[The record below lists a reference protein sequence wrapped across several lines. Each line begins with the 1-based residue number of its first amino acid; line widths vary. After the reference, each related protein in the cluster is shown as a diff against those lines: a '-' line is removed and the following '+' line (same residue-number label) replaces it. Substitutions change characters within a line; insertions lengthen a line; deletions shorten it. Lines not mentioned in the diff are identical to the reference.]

1 MAFTALI
8 MVIWMDYLVT
18 DIKDITSKRRLVYIN
33 YEPAFGL
40 YAGELIT
47 YDISID
53 KVIPQNVYDEIIK
66 VLTKRATLR
75 GVNLIKD
82 KDYTEYELRQ
92 KLLKSYY
99 PTEAVDAAIIYAINN
114 KFIDDRRYAFNYV
127 SFKAEN
133 KSRKYI
139 ENRLK
144 IKGINDSLI
153 EAACEEYYCDND
165 NAELIQIEKLIK
177 KKLSGKI
184 ASEITYEEKQKIFSY
199 LYRKGYTIDCI
210 NKAFNEFLDNTDN

>member
-99 PTEAVDAAIIYAINN
+99 PPEAVDSAIIYAINN
-114 KFIDDRRYAFNYV
+114 KFIDDRRYALNYV
-127 SFKAEN
+127 LFKAEN

-144 IKGINDSLI
+144 IKGINVSLI

-177 KKLSGKI
+177 KKLSGKNV
-184 ASEITYEEKQKIFSY
+184 SELTYEEKQKIYSY
-199 LYRKGYTIDCI
+199 LYRKGYTFDGI

>member
-1 MAFTALI
+1 

-47 YDISID
+47 YNININEI
-53 KVIPQNVYDEIIK
+53 IPQDVYDEIIK

-75 GVNLIKD
+75 GVKLIKD

-99 PTEAVDAAIIYAINN
+99 PPEAVDSAIIYAINN
-114 KFIDDRRYAFNYV
+114 KFIDDRRYALNYV
-127 SFKAEN
+127 LFKAEN

-144 IKGINDSLI
+144 VKGINDSLI

-165 NAELIQIEKLIK
+165 NDELIQIEKLIK
-177 KKLSGKI
+177 KKLSGKNV
-184 ASEITYEEKQKIFSY
+184 SELTYEEKQKIYSY
-199 LYRKGYTIDCI
+199 LYRKGYTFDGI

>member
-1 MAFTALI
+1 MERI
-8 MVIWMDYLVT
+8 
-18 DIKDITSKRRLVYIN
+18 
-33 YEPAFGL
+33 
-40 YAGELIT
+40 
-47 YDISID
+47 
-53 KVIPQNVYDEIIK
+53 IPI
-66 VLTKRATLR
+66 R
-75 GVNLIKD
+75 
-82 KDYTEYELRQ
+82 LRQ

-99 PTEAVDAAIIYAINN
+99 PTEAVDSAIRYAINN

-144 IKGINDSLI
+144 IKGIDVNLI

-184 ASEITYEEKQKIFSY
+184 VSEITYEEKQKIFSY

>member
-92 KLLKSYY
+92 KLLKSHY
-99 PTEAVDAAIIYAINN
+99 PTEAVDSAIIYAINN

-177 KKLSGKI
+177 KK
-184 ASEITYEEKQKIFSY
+184 AV
-199 LYRKGYTIDCI
+199 RKDCFRDYI
-210 NKAFNEFLDNTDN
+210 

>member
-47 YDISID
+47 YNININEI
-53 KVIPQNVYDEIIK
+53 IPQDVYDEIIK

-92 KLLKSYY
+92 KLLKSHY
-99 PTEAVDAAIIYAINN
+99 PTEAVDSAIIYAINN
-114 KFIDDRRYAFNYV
+114 KFIDDRRYALNYV

-165 NAELIQIEKLIK
+165 NTELIQIDKLIK

-210 NKAFNEFLDNTDN
+210 NKAFNEFLDNIDN

>member
-53 KVIPQNVYDEIIK
+53 QVIPQNVYDEIIK

-92 KLLKSYY
+92 KLLKSNY
-99 PTEAVDAAIIYAINN
+99 PPEAVDSAIIFAINN
-114 KFIDDRRYAFNYV
+114 KYIDDRRYALNYV

-144 IKGINDSLI
+144 IKGINVSLI
-153 EAACEEYYCDND
+153 ETACEEYYCDND
-165 NAELIQIEKLIK
+165 NAEIIQIEKHIK
-177 KKLSGKI
+177 KKLSGKNV
-184 ASEITYEEKQKIFSY
+184 SELTYEEKQKIFSY
-199 LYRKGYTIDCI
+199 LYRKGYTIDGI

>member
-40 YAGELIT
+40 YAGELIA

-53 KVIPQNVYDEIIK
+53 KVIPQNEYDEIIK

-92 KLLKSYY
+92 KLLKLYY
-99 PTEAVDAAIIYAINN
+99 PTEAVDSAIIYAINN

-127 SFKAEN
+127 
-133 KSRKYI
+133 
-139 ENRLK
+139 
-144 IKGINDSLI
+144 
-153 EAACEEYYCDND
+153 
-165 NAELIQIEKLIK
+165 
-177 KKLSGKI
+177 
-184 ASEITYEEKQKIFSY
+184 
-199 LYRKGYTIDCI
+199 
-210 NKAFNEFLDNTDN
+210 

>member
-114 KFIDDRRYAFNYV
+114 KFIDDRRYALNYV
-127 SFKAEN
+127 LFKAEN

-144 IKGINDSLI
+144 VKGINDSLI

>member
-1 MAFTALI
+1 

-40 YAGELIT
+40 YAGELIA
-47 YDISID
+47 YDITID
-53 KVIPQNVYDEIIK
+53 RVIPQDVYDEIIK

-99 PTEAVDAAIIYAINN
+99 PHEAVDSAIIFAINN
-114 KFIDDRRYAFNYV
+114 KYIDDRRYALNYV

-144 IKGINDSLI
+144 VKGINDSLI

-177 KKLSGKI
+177 KKLSGKNV
-184 ASEITYEEKQKIFSY
+184 SELTYEEKQKIFSY
-199 LYRKGYTIDCI
+199 LYRKGYTFDGI

>member
-1 MAFTALI
+1 M
-8 MVIWMDYLVT
+8 VT

-92 KLLKSYY
+92 KLLKSNY
-99 PTEAVDAAIIYAINN
+99 PPEAVDSAIIFAINN
-114 KFIDDRRYAFNYV
+114 KYIDDRRYALNYV

-144 IKGINDSLI
+144 IKGINVSLI
-153 EAACEEYYCDND
+153 ETACEEYYYDND
-165 NAELIQIEKLIK
+165 NAEIIQIEKHIK
-177 KKLSGKI
+177 KKLSGKNV
-184 ASEITYEEKQKIFSY
+184 SELTYEEKQKIFSY
-199 LYRKGYTIDCI
+199 LYRKGYTIDGI

>member
-40 YAGELIT
+40 YAGELIA
-47 YDISID
+47 YDINID
-53 KVIPQNVYDEIIK
+53 KVIPQDVYDEIIK

-92 KLLKSYY
+92 KLLKSNY
-99 PTEAVDAAIIYAINN
+99 PPEAVDSAIIFAINN
-114 KFIDDRRYAFNYV
+114 KYIDDRRYALNYV

-144 IKGINDSLI
+144 IKGINVSLI
-153 EAACEEYYCDND
+153 ETACEEYYCDND
-165 NAELIQIEKLIK
+165 NAEINQIEKLIK
-177 KKLSGKI
+177 KKLSGKNV
-184 ASEITYEEKQKIFSY
+184 SELTYEEKQKIFSY
-199 LYRKGYTIDCI
+199 LYRKGYTIDGI

>member
-1 MAFTALI
+1 
-8 MVIWMDYLVT
+8 MVIWMYYLFT
-18 DIKDITSKRRLVYIN
+18 DIKEIKNKRRLVYIN

-47 YDISID
+47 YNININEI
-53 KVIPQNVYDEIIK
+53 IPQDVYDEIIK

-75 GVNLIKD
+75 GVKLIKD

-99 PTEAVDAAIIYAINN
+99 PTEAVDSAIRYAINN
-114 KFIDDRRYAFNYV
+114 KFIDDRRYALNYV
-127 SFKAEN
+127 LFKAEN

-144 IKGINDSLI
+144 VKGINDSLI

-177 KKLSGKI
+177 KKLSGKNV
-184 ASEITYEEKQKIFSY
+184 SELTYEEKQKIYSY
-199 LYRKGYTIDCI
+199 LYRKGYTFDGI